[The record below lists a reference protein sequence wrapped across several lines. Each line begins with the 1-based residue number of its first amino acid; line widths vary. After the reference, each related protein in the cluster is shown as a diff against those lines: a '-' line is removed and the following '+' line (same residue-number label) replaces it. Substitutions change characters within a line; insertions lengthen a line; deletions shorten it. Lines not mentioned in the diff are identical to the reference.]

1 MTFKFC
7 MHYCKR
13 LYIFFCILSLTI
25 FFFSTEKL
33 RAKSFEINNIEITK
47 PFKNNFDKN
56 KVIDSGFQKAFLE
69 LIFRLTKS
77 SDYKKLENF
86 KLNEIRSMIE
96 TFSIQEEKFINQ
108 VYYVT
113 LGVSFNKRKI
123 FNYLEKRNIYP
134 SQIVKEKFLFIPIII
149 DENIDDLIIF
159 SNNQIYNNWN
169 TDSKTHELINYV
181 LPSEDLEDFDLI
193 KKNLDNIESYNFNEI
208 TKKYDLNN
216 YIISLIFKSN
226 NEIRSL
232 SKIYYE
238 KNEIIKNNS
247 FQNLNLNNDKDLKLF
262 ISNLKNLF
270 EDTWKKLNEINT
282 SIKLSINIKIENND
296 LKKSSRF
303 ELDLNDIDL
312 VNDYTIQRFN
322 KDFIFYEIL
331 FNGTVQNFINI
342 MKNKNYNLN
351 TQKKIWTI
359 E

>member
-208 TKKYDLNN
+208 TKKYNLNN

>member
-1 MTFKFC
+1 

-69 LIFRLTKS
+69 LIYRLTKS

-86 KLNEIRSMIE
+86 KLNEIKSMIE

-208 TKKYDLNN
+208 TKKYNLNN